1 MPRYGTIDRAYG
13 ARLATCDPSADG
25 PIYMLNLMKYRAV
38 ADYDGASSPGGK
50 EISGREADDIYSPVD
65 VLHDI
70 GAAITLS
77 ADVIDA
83 TEDWDRVAVVKYA
96 TRRSFI
102 EMQSRGDFQ
111 EKHTHKDAGMDHTIV
126 MGTTPTGELPMRA
139 KPDRLL
145 LEVWLGE
152 EPSPLVPDMAGRFAV
167 EGTIIGDGRAWTG
180 ARWTP
185 IASGVDVVLPAPAPE
200 RQALVLQPAIDRWL

>member
-1 MPRYGTIDRAYG
+1 MPRYGTVDHTYG
-13 ARLATCDPSADG
+13 AQLATCDPAADG

-38 ADYDGASSPGGK
+38 ADYDGASGGDAT

-77 ADVIDA
+77 ADVLDA
-83 TEDWDRVAVVKYA
+83 TEDWDRVAVVKYP

-102 EMQSRGDFQ
+102 EMQSRRDFQ

-126 MGTTPTGELPMRA
+126 LGTVPSGDLPSRA
-139 KPDRLL
+139 KPERLL
-145 LEVWLGE
+145 LELWHGE
-152 EPSPLVPDMAGRFAV
+152 EPSLLNPGGTGEFVV
-167 EGTIIGDGRAWTG
+167 EGTIVGDGRAWSG

-185 IASGVDVVLPAPAPE
+185 IAPEATVVLPAPSPE
-200 RQALVLQPAIDRWL
+200 RQALVLQPSIDRWQ